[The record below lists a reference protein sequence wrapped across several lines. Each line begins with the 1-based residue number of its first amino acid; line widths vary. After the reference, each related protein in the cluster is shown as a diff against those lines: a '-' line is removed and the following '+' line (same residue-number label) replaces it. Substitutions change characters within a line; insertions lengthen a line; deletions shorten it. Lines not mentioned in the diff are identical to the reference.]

1 MILSDKQALRKCI
14 KQVIRQSETIDT
26 VLFNPLTDDIG
37 LEPMLKSIPGG
48 ERLRAGTGETPI
60 SDRAAEMYA
69 AFNALGIPLN
79 SFEEAGTQQK
89 LYARE
94 TWIREILDVM
104 PARNVLTVVPMNAP
118 STPANMDNRF
128 VPLLRV
134 EEEQVSIGRYGLN
147 LEAEAGNIFETSVRL
162 GTRQILLNGFRE
174 DFLHYCLLPLAE
186 DHHLILHLCLDKGR
200 ELARLL
206 QLMSGFPQAHCVIYM
221 PDTAEEEL
229 ISAAQERQRI
239 YPVIRS
245 LRNMEAAVSALG
257 FRFHP
262 LAGFSALPE
271 QMLGR
276 WIRIRDQLSDLMTE
290 QYVKLAR
297 TGYELTSEAIEKD
310 LSGFLCNNLQDFCGI
325 E

>member
-26 VLFNPLTDDIG
+26 VLFNPLKDDIG

-200 ELARLL
+200 DLSRLL

>member
-297 TGYELTSEAIEKD
+297 PGYELTSEAIEKD

>member
-26 VLFNPLTDDIG
+26 VLFNPLKDDIG

-200 ELARLL
+200 DLSRLL
-206 QLMSGFPQAHCVIYM
+206 QLMSSFPQVRCVLYM

-229 ISAAQERQRI
+229 ISAAQGRQRI

-276 WIRIRDQLSDLMTE
+276 WIRVRDQLSDLMTE